1 MIESSL
7 VDEDPVLFQSASYW
21 EHRRRARELRAQ
33 WYADVLG
40 RARRLRDDPLFAA
53 MQARLAAP
61 QKVGGPDLF
70 FSRTFSAWVGAL
82 EGALYK
88 IERGLDPICLDLY
101 FDSDAFERDLATEY
115 PHLAD
120 PGQENAAIPFA
131 LLHDSV
137 AVVPC
142 HELARSTRM
151 APGVQPTFPKVNFAK
166 EPFDR
171 LAFERGVRHLDESL
185 TALRKTSEAAYRNF
199 KENVHSVCLH
209 MLEEGET
216 STSSRASWPGT
227 VVIGLSRQHL
237 ERNDVPFT
245 ASLLYH
251 EHAHN
256 KLALYLYAEPSGLDP
271 AEHFMSPFK
280 NTCRS
285 AEVILHQTY
294 PITIECAVRLA
305 LIDPASADASLA
317 LGHLAATAFR
327 MEILIGFL
335 PLIEANPECRA
346 VVDKLAALAQ
356 TVLSLIHRLTSTAN
370 PDLARGWE
378 LERERVNQRHVWDI
392 GQSLVRG
399 ISVRDPGLDSW
410 RRDGEGV
417 SYVYRGVERAAALE
431 TGKYGQVESRYRPLG
446 R

>member
-7 VDEDPVLFQSASYW
+7 VDEDPVLFESASYW
-21 EHRRRARELRAQ
+21 EHRRRAREVRAR
-33 WYADVLG
+33 WYADVLD
-40 RARRLRDDPLFAA
+40 RARRLTDDPLFAA

-61 QKVGGPDLF
+61 PQAGAPDLF

-82 EGALYK
+82 EGALLK

-101 FDSDAFERDLATEY
+101 FDGDTFERDLATEY
-115 PHLAD
+115 PHLV
-120 PGQENAAIPFA
+120 GQGLEHASVPFA
-131 LLHDSV
+131 LVHDSV

-151 APGVQPTFPKVNFAK
+151 VAGVQPTFPKVNFAK

-185 TALRKTSEAAYRNF
+185 TALRQTSEAAYRNF
-199 KENVHSVCLH
+199 KENIHSVCLH
-209 MLEEGET
+209 MLEDGET
-216 STSSRASWPGT
+216 STSSRATWPGT
-227 VVIGLSRQHL
+227 IVIGLSRQHL

-256 KLALYLYAEPSGLDP
+256 KLALYVYAKPSGLDP
-271 AEHFMSPFK
+271 AEHFVSPFK

-305 LIDPASADASLA
+305 LLDTGRSDPLA

-327 MEILIGFL
+327 MEILVGFL
-335 PLIEANPECRA
+335 PLIEANAECRA
-346 VVDKLAALAQ
+346 VVDKLAGLAR
-356 TVLSLIHRLTSTAN
+356 TVLTSIHRLTSTAD
-370 PDLARGWE
+370 PDLSRRWE
-378 LERERVNQRHVWDI
+378 LEKARVHERHVWDI
-392 GQSLVRG
+392 GNPSSEGSRSVIPDSIRG
-399 ISVRDPGLDSW
+399 G
-410 RRDGEGV
+410 
-417 SYVYRGVERAAALE
+417 ATAKA
-431 TGKYGQVESRYRPLG
+431 
-446 R
+446 